1 MKKLFRNYNYKF
13 DKNDIKMLKTFCKQS
28 LKQIEGDNK
37 FYSEVRSFRSILEKL
52 DSGDEIIKLT
62 KDESTK
68 LKNQLK
74 QNLQYLKKELLKSWF
89 LKKILYRSMIKQYSN
104 IIEKHFVV

>member
-37 FYSEVRSFRSILEKL
+37 FYSEVRSFTSILEKL